1 MSNHAAPVQILH
13 FRALSRSAAQSPTAS
28 TPQPRQAA
36 AAPTTTGRALADES
50 KEFQAGWRQEN
61 RRWAAVLYSTAFA
74 TNPPVAAHLLAQT
87 SQTAGEI
94 IGLLRTM
101 SADAETIR
109 LSNHAAIAERWQA
122 AMARV
127 AGVDPR

>member
-13 FRALSRSAAQSPTAS
+13 FSALNRSAARSPTAS

-36 AAPTTTGRALADES
+36 AAVATARRAVAEES
-50 KEFQAGWRQEN
+50 KEFQVGWRQEN

-74 TNPPVAAHLLAQT
+74 SNPAVAAHLLAQT

-94 IGLLRTM
+94 ISLLRTM

-109 LSNHAAIAERWQA
+109 LNSPAAIAERWQA
-122 AMARV
+122 AMVRV
-127 AGVDPR
+127 AGADPR